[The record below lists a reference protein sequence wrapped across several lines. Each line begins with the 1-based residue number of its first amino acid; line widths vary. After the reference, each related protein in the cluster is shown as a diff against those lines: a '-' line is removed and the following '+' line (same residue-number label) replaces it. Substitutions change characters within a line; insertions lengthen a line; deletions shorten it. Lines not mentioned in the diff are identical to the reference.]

1 MEERVALVTGASS
14 GIGEALARTLAEDG
28 YTLAVVS
35 RNPKKLDSLCEEFGC
50 FALEADLESES
61 GAYELV
67 EKFRGEFDRIDVLV
81 NSAGV
86 LHRGMYDLSSKEFE
100 QMWRLNVRAPFLLT
114 QGLLP
119 MMESQGSGHILN
131 VSSRSGKVGFPGAG
145 AYSSSKFAL
154 NGLNEA
160 SYRGYAEK
168 GIKVTA
174 LCPSWVDTPMARHA
188 KCPLPPEERIPTTDL
203 AATMRWLLS
212 LSPVSC
218 VKEVVIECRSDI
230 A

>member
-1 MEERVALVTGASS
+1 MGDKVALITGASS
-14 GIGEALARTLAEDG
+14 GIGKALARALAEDG
-28 YTLAVVS
+28 YRLAVVS
-35 RNPKKLDSLCEEFGC
+35 RNPKKFDSLCEEFGC
-50 FALEADLESES
+50 VALEADLEHDS
-61 GAYELV
+61 GAFDLV

-86 LHRGMYDLSSKEFE
+86 LHRGMYDLTPKEFE
-100 QMWRLNVRAPFLLT
+100 QMWRLNVRAPFFLI

-160 SYRGYAEK
+160 SYRGFAEK

-188 KCPLPPEERIPTTDL
+188 KCPLPPDERIPTADL